1 MTSARSNGLDTLRAV
16 AILLVFINH
25 EAFRANSS
33 ALRLV
38 QAVGLTGVDLFF
50 VMSGYL
56 IANQVL
62 AGVHRGEALSLT
74 AFYARRAFRTWPAY
88 WVVLACYFLVPS
100 WMGGNT
106 PPPLWRSLTFTQN
119 FNLAPGT
126 AFSHAWSL
134 CVEEQFYLVLPL
146 AVLVG
151 LRFGRRKRQ
160 LWYALGMLTLIG
172 ITARTFLWTRH
183 GPSWQGNPDDY
194 YPQIYYSTLCRFD
207 EFLPGIAVAILR
219 NYYPEIWRHL
229 MVRGRWLAGLAAV
242 CVSIAFYLA
251 SARSGDDLTGYMLF
265 MTVFGYPILA
275 LLFAVA
281 VIAALS
287 PSSPLGRVRIPGAY
301 HLALWSYSIYL
312 SHKAVGSIL
321 ARVLGPPGVS
331 PWVLFT
337 AVAVG
342 SVAVGALLYYLIERP
357 FMRLRDRWVPRL
369 FVDPSVLPGP
379 VGAGSTRDLRA
390 TLRTPGPV

>member
-1 MTSARSNGLDTLRAV
+1 MTSPRSNGLDTLRAA
-16 AILLVFINH
+16 AILLVFFNH
-25 EAFRANSS
+25 EASRADSS
-33 ALRLV
+33 TLLVV
-38 QAVGLTGVDLFF
+38 QALGWIGVDLFF

-62 AGVHRGEALSLT
+62 AGVNRGEELSLA

-88 WVVLACYFLVPS
+88 WAVLACYFLFPT

-106 PPPLWRSLTFTQN
+106 PPPLWRFLTFTQN
-119 FNLAPGT
+119 FNLPPGT

-146 AVLVG
+146 AVLIG
-151 LRFGRRKRQ
+151 LKCGRRRRQ
-160 LWYALGMLTLIG
+160 LWYWLGMLTIFG
-172 ITARTFLWTRH
+172 ITARAFLWTRH

-194 YPQIYYSTLCRFD
+194 YPQIYYSTFCRFD

-219 NYYPEIWRHL
+219 NSYPDIWRRL
-229 MVRGRWLAGLAAV
+229 MVRGRLLSALAAV
-242 CVSIAFYLA
+242 CVCIAFYLA
-251 SARSGDDLTGYMLF
+251 SARSGGNLTGYMLF

-281 VIAALS
+281 VVAALS
-287 PSSPLGRVRIPGAY
+287 PSSPISRLRIPGAY

-321 ARVLGPPGVS
+321 ARVLGPLGVS
-331 PWVLFT
+331 PWVLFI
-337 AVAVG
+337 AVAGG
-342 SVAVGALLYYLIERP
+342 SVAVGALLYYLIEQP
-357 FMRLRDRWVPRL
+357 FMRLRDKWFPRL
-369 FVDPSVLPGP
+369 FVDPSSALAGR
-379 VGAGSTRDLRA
+379 VGASST
-390 TLRTPGPV
+390 

>member
-1 MTSARSNGLDTLRAV
+1 MTSARSSGLDTLRAI
-16 AILLVFINH
+16 AILLVFFNH
-25 EAFRANSS
+25 EASRADSS
-33 ALRLV
+33 TLLVV
-38 QAVGLTGVDLFF
+38 QALGWIGVDLFF

-62 AGVHRGEALSLT
+62 AGVNRGAELSLT
-74 AFYARRAFRTWPAY
+74 SFYARRAFRTWPAY
-88 WVVLACYFLVPS
+88 WVVLACYFLFPS

-106 PPPLWRSLTFTQN
+106 PPPLWRFLTFTQN
-119 FNLAPGT
+119 FNLQPGT

-146 AVLVG
+146 GVLIG
-151 LRFGRRKRQ
+151 LTFGRRKRH

-183 GPSWQGNPDDY
+183 GPSWQGNTDDY

-219 NYYPEIWRHL
+219 NSYPDIWRRL
-229 MVRGRWLAGLAAV
+229 MVRGRLLSALAVA

-251 SARSGDDLTGYMLF
+251 SARSGADPTGYLLF
-265 MTVFGYPILA
+265 MTVFGYPLLA

-281 VIAALS
+281 VVAALS
-287 PSSPLGRVRIPGAY
+287 PSSPISRVRIPGAY

-312 SHKAVGSIL
+312 SHKAVGSLL
-321 ARVLGPPGVS
+321 ARVLGPLGAS
-331 PWVLFT
+331 PWVLFI
-337 AVAVG
+337 AVAVV
-342 SVAVGALLYYLIERP
+342 SVAVGALLYYLIEQP
-357 FMRLRDRWVPRL
+357 FMRLRDRWFPRL
-369 FVDPSVLPGP
+369 FVDRSSALTGRVS
-379 VGAGSTRDLRA
+379 ATST
-390 TLRTPGPV
+390 